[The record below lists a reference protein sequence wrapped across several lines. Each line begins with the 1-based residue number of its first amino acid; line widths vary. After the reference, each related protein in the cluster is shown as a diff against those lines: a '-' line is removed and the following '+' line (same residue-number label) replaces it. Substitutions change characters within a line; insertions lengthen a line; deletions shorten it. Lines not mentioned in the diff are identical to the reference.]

1 MLWFISLCCH
11 LCKSCLVSC
20 ERSKLLWISLQ
31 FTLGAIRALT
41 GFMSSVKL
49 AQIWGFENVEAAY
62 VVWKVFL
69 QCIPFEF
76 GREQVFQLSVR
87 LGLLM
92 NSCSSLAATSF
103 LWIISETAR
112 DSSNHFC
119 YPWLKAACQ
128 NVSSISVARIRVFF
142 PAHEKLGDLKG
153 FPSLLQDS
161 SKKSHLWNLWP
172 KKRHVYQIN
181 SYLSLKWV
189 KMLYL
194 PSDIL

>member
-1 MLWFISLCCH
+1 MNCTESDW
-11 LCKSCLVSC
+11 
-20 ERSKLLWISLQ
+20 RQ
-31 FTLGAIRALT
+31 FTLGGIRELT
-41 GFMSSVKL
+41 RSMISVKL
-49 AQIWGFENVEAAY
+49 AQIRGFENVEAPC

-76 GREQVFQLSVR
+76 GREQVFRLSVP

-128 NVSSISVARIRVFF
+128 NVSSASVVRIRVLF
-142 PAHEKLGDLKG
+142 PAHEELGDFKG
-153 FPSLLQDS
+153 FPCLLQDS
-161 SKKSHLWNLWP
+161 YRKSDFVTKEKKC
-172 KKRHVYQIN
+172 
-181 SYLSLKWV
+181 LSDQQ
-189 KMLYL
+189 L
-194 PSDIL
+194 PSLQVSQNAESSLWHPLNSCFLV